1 MTDWRTTIGYR
12 AGNTED
18 NIRRKFRER
27 VRAGHPDKGGSA
39 GAERVDMD
47 QLKRARNIAIEYVRT
62 PPQTSTRQTPSP
74 SPSSPRQTPSPSFT
88 RQTSST
94 TPRQTP
100 SFTRQTPSPSFTRQT
115 SSTPRQTPSPS
126 FTRQTPSP
134 SFTRQT
140 SSTTT
145 PRQTP
150 SPSPSFTR
158 QTSTPRQTPQ
168 SSQTRCGPGTTRCG
182 VPLSTPPPQRPS
194 PGKRSKR
201 QKERDLKR
209 RRKARE
215 AAARARNPYA
225 WSPPPAA
232 RSRSAEELY
241 GKYARYT
248 PRPSL
253 LERII
258 FGFKRFAGDD
268 TLFTVPIRRRTTTT
282 RTAWVKQRF

>member
-62 PPQTSTRQTPSP
+62 PPQTSTRQT
-74 SPSSPRQTPSPSFT
+74 
-88 RQTSST
+88 
-94 TPRQTP
+94 
-100 SFTRQTPSPSFTRQT
+100 
-115 SSTPRQTPSPS
+115 STP
-126 FTRQTPSP
+126 
-134 SFTRQT
+134 
-140 SSTTT
+140 

-158 QTSTPRQTPQ
+158 QTSTPPRQTPSPSPSFTRQ
-168 SSQTRCGPGTTRCG
+168 TSTTPRQTPSPSFTRQTSTPRQTPRSSQTRCGPGTTRCG

-194 PGKRSKR
+194 PGQRSKR

-232 RSRSAEELY
+232 RSRTAEELY

-253 LERII
+253 LERI

>member
-74 SPSSPRQTPSPSFT
+74 SPPRQTPSPSFTRQTPSPSFTRQSPSPSPSFT

-94 TPRQTP
+94 TPRP
-100 SFTRQTPSPSFTRQT
+100 
-115 SSTPRQTPSPS
+115 
-126 FTRQTPSP
+126 TPSP

-158 QTSTPRQTPQ
+158 QTSTPRQTPR

-194 PGKRSKR
+194 RTQRSKR

-232 RSRSAEELY
+232 RSRTAEELY

-253 LERII
+253 LERI